1 MRDLE
6 KMLTTLSLVQKRLI
20 LVAILSGGVAGGHR
34 LRSIVKRAQADQK
47 RIVSE
52 GKPQHTKLQTQ
63 QSFGGATRVKQKIAV
78 DKLFFQRLVKIL
90 SICVPSVFSREAMLI
105 MIQGVLLVSRTLLTD
120 WIARVEGYSGSTLVS
135 QNFGEF
141 RTSLIY
147 FAGLGVPAAIV
158 NSGLKYMQKKIE
170 LAFQLR
176 LTKHLHRQYCSNRAY
191 YAASML
197 GGMTNADQRLTEDV
211 EKFSYAASELYS
223 HTFKPLLDVILHT
236 RSLSRVMG
244 YQSQFAL
251 YAYYVVAAY
260 LLRSISPPLA
270 QMTAQEASLSGSFR
284 AAHQRLVTNAEE
296 VAFNDPP
303 SGAAEQ
309 LVLNQHLRKL
319 VDYSKLSAV
328 QRGLQQIADGYFI
341 KYFASVT
348 ALVVYAL
355 PIYYMKPELR
365 GDQISMTQNYIRSM
379 RLLQNTSR
387 GVGDL
392 ILVYKRISM
401 LASHTGRVAELAEKV
416 SELSAE
422 DAEHKEL
429 FRKNISVTH
438 MLGLSEGEH
447 GEPSLPPLRL
457 TGACIKLNRV
467 ALDSPDGTPLVREL
481 SFGVTEGSSVML
493 MGPNGCGKSSLFRVM
508 AGLWPLLAGEITTP
522 SKAKVFFLSQRPYLV
537 TGSLRDQLLY
547 PSPPRSVFRSA
558 SPEEKSHFAEMAAP
572 RELPPRAGP
581 ELDAELERCLVACEL
596 GYLLTRG
603 VGWDQVQPWHET
615 LSGGEKQRLAMA
627 RLLYHK
633 PTFAVLDECTSAV
646 SADGELKLYQECDR
660 AGITFLSIAHRP
672 ALKRFHSS
680 VIHFDGSKTGASRG
694 WTQEFLDHAL
704 DSSVSTEL
712 AALSATGGSSSA
724 PASASPASAPV
735 AAYPTRASN
744 AAAAAGAPAAAATA
758 NGGAA
763 AAANGPTANGNGHAV
778 PAASQAPGTAGVSE
792 DESEVVV
799 QKVLGAGAATLP
811 HCNSLFWNVEV
822 PDESGAAT
830 VNGHV

>member
-1 MRDLE
+1 MPDLE
-6 KMLTTLSLVQKRLI
+6 KMLTTLSLAQKRLI
-20 LVAILSGGVAGGHR
+20 LVAILSGGVAGGQR
-34 LRSIVKRAQADQK
+34 LRSIVKRAQADQR

-52 GKPQHTKLQTQ
+52 GKPQHNKLQTQ
-63 QSFGGATRVKQKIAV
+63 QSFGGVTRVKQKIAV

-90 SICVPSVFSREAMLI
+90 SICVPSVFCKEALLI
-105 MIQGVLLVSRTLLTD
+105 LIQGGLLVSRTLLTD

-603 VGWDQVQPWHET
+603 VGWDQVGERHRAR
-615 LSGGEKQRLAMA
+615 GGAAAGEVGRSVGALAGA
-627 RLLYHK
+627 QL
-633 PTFAVLDECTSAV
+633 ECN
-646 SADGELKLYQECDR
+646 R

-680 VIHFDGSKTGASRG
+680 VIHFDGSKTGAGRG
-694 WTQEFLDHAL
+694 WTQEFLDHSL
-704 DSSVSTEL
+704 D
-712 AALSATGGSSSA
+712 SSA
-724 PASASPASAPV
+724 PAATIPESAPV
-735 AAYPTRASN
+735 TASPTLPLV
-744 AAAAAGAPAAAATA
+744 AAATTGPAATGTPSAASTANGDAAATA
-758 NGGAA
+758 NGNAVAGTSAAA
-763 AAANGPTANGNGHAV
+763 AAANGPTANGHGNASAAAAV
-778 PAASQAPGTAGVSE
+778 AQAPGTGEDVSE

-822 PDESGAAT
+822 PDGP
-830 VNGHV
+830 GPRP